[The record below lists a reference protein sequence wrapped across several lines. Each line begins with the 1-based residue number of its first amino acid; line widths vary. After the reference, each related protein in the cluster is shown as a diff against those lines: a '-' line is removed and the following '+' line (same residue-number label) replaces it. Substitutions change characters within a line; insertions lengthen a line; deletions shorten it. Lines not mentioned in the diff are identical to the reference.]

1 MAKIK
6 LRFGENEIEIESRDF
21 YVDNNTLGDVIDS
34 VTTHLEENRAKII
47 FDEKTS
53 YNAVNNEN
61 TFQSNPNYLTT
72 LENAEVHEPEFSSPM
87 PIFAEEIKAK
97 IDFLEKK
104 SFFKQPRT
112 VSDTVSELREYGWSA
127 SPLLVSKVLVKMAF
141 NKEILKNSQ
150 DNRSYYLSKEALA
163 TT

>member
-34 VTTHLEENRAKII
+34 VTSHMEANSSRII
-47 FDEKTS
+47 IDKKSSEPQKE
-53 YNAVNNEN
+53 NEN
-61 TFQSNPNYLTT
+61 TYQNNLNYLST
-72 LENAEVHEPEFSSPM
+72 LEDAEVHEPEFSSPI
-87 PIFAEEIKAK
+87 PIFAEEVKDK
-97 IDFLEKK
+97 INFLEKK
-104 SFFKQPRT
+104 SFFNQART

-141 NKEILKNSQ
+141 NKEILKNSH
-150 DNRSYYLSKEALA
+150 DKRSYYLSKESLL
-163 TT
+163 TN

>member
-6 LRFGENEIEIESRDF
+6 LKFGENEIEIESRDF

-34 VTTHLEENRAKII
+34 VTTHLEENKARII
-47 FDEKTS
+47 FDAKTS
-53 YNAVNNEN
+53 YNSIDSEN
-61 TFQSNPNYLTT
+61 TFQTNQNYLSS
-72 LENAEVHEPEFSSPM
+72 LENAEVHEPEFSSPI
-87 PIFAEEIKAK
+87 PIFEEEIKAK
-97 IDFLEKK
+97 IDFLQNK

-112 VSDTVSELREYGWSA
+112 VSDTVSELREYGWHA

-150 DNRSYYLSKEALA
+150 DNRSYYLSREAMI

>member
-34 VTTHLEENRAKII
+34 VTTHMEKNRARII
-47 FDEKTS
+47 FDEKTFEKQTG
-53 YNAVNNEN
+53 NQN
-61 TFQSNPNYLTT
+61 TFHTNVNYLQT
-72 LENAEVHEPEFSSPM
+72 LENAEVHEPEFDSPI
-87 PIFAEEIKAK
+87 PIFAEEIKDK
-97 IDFLEKK
+97 INFLEKT
-104 SFFKQPRT
+104 SFFDKPRT
-112 VSDTVSELREYGWSA
+112 VSDTVSQLREYGWSA
-127 SPLLVSKVLVKMAF
+127 NTLLVSKVLVKMAF

-150 DNRSYYLSKEALA
+150 DKRSYYLAKEAIL

>member
-6 LRFGENEIEIESRDF
+6 LRFGQNEIEIESRDF
-21 YVDNNTLGDVIDS
+21 YVDNNTLGEVIES
-34 VTTHLEENRAKII
+34 LATHMEENRAKII

-53 YNAVNNEN
+53 
-61 TFQSNPNYLTT
+61 QSNVNYLNS
-72 LENAEVHEPEFSSPM
+72 LENAEVYEPEFSSPM
-87 PIFAEEIKAK
+87 PIFAEEIKDK
-97 IDFLEKK
+97 INFLEKK

-127 SPLLVSKVLVKMAF
+127 STLLVSKILVKMAF

-150 DNRSYYLSKEALA
+150 DNRSYYLSREALL
-163 TT
+163 TN

>member
-21 YVDNNTLGDVIDS
+21 YVDNNTIGEVIDS
-34 VTTHLEENRAKII
+34 VTTHMEENRARIV

-53 YNAVNNEN
+53 YEKIDNEKKYQTN
-61 TFQSNPNYLTT
+61 QNYLRN
-72 LENAEVHEPEFSSPM
+72 LEDAEVHEPEFNSPM
-87 PIFAEEIKAK
+87 PIFAEELKAK
-97 IDFLEKK
+97 IDFLAKK
-104 SFFKQPRT
+104 SFFIQPRT

-150 DNRSYYLSKEALA
+150 DKRSYYLSKEALL

>member
-34 VTTHLEENRAKII
+34 IATHLEENRARII
-47 FDEKTS
+47 INEKTS
-53 YNAVNNEN
+53 HQSDIGEN
-61 TFQSNPNYLTT
+61 TFQTGENYLRT
-72 LENAEVHEPEFSSPM
+72 LENAEVYEPEFNSPM
-87 PIFAEEIKAK
+87 PIFAEEIKDK
-97 IDFLEKK
+97 ITFLEKK

-150 DNRSYYLSKEALA
+150 DRRNYYLSKESLLIN
-163 TT
+163 

>member
-34 VTTHLEENRAKII
+34 VTAHMEASRSRIIIDKKSHEQLSENESTHQNNL
-47 FDEKTS
+47 S
-53 YNAVNNEN
+53 YLN
-61 TFQSNPNYLTT
+61 T
-72 LENAEVHEPEFSSPM
+72 LEDAEVHEPEFSSPI
-87 PIFAEEIKAK
+87 PIFAEEVKAK

-104 SFFKQPRT
+104 SFFNQART

-150 DNRSYYLSKEALA
+150 DKRSYYLSKEALL

>member
-21 YVDNNTLGDVIDS
+21 YVDNTTLGDVIDS
-34 VTTHLEENRAKII
+34 VTTHMEENRARII
-47 FDEKTS
+47 TDKKTNEKHTG
-53 YNAVNNEN
+53 NQN
-61 TFQSNPNYLTT
+61 TFQTSLNYLRT
-72 LENAEVHEPEFSSPM
+72 LENAEVHEPEFNSPM
-87 PIFAEEIKAK
+87 PIFAEEIKDK

-104 SFFKQPRT
+104 SFFDQPRT

-127 SPLLVSKVLVKMAF
+127 STLLVSKVLVKMAF

-150 DNRSYYLSKEALA
+150 DKRSYYLAKEAIL

>member
-34 VTTHLEENRAKII
+34 VTAHMEVNRSRIIIDKKSHEQPSEN
-47 FDEKTS
+47 EST
-53 YNAVNNEN
+53 YQNNL
-61 TFQSNPNYLTT
+61 NYLNT
-72 LENAEVHEPEFSSPM
+72 LEYAEVHEPEFSSPI
-87 PIFAEEIKAK
+87 PIFAEEVKDK
-97 IDFLEKK
+97 INFLEKK
-104 SFFKQPRT
+104 SFFNQART

-150 DNRSYYLSKEALA
+150 DKRSYYLSKEALL

>member
-34 VTTHLEENRAKII
+34 VTTHMEENRARII
-47 FDEKTS
+47 FDEKTFEKHTG
-53 YNAVNNEN
+53 NQK
-61 TFQSNPNYLTT
+61 TFQTKVNYLST
-72 LENAEVHEPEFSSPM
+72 LENVEVHEPEFDSPI
-87 PIFAEEIKAK
+87 PIFAEEIKDK
-97 IDFLEKK
+97 INFLEKK
-104 SFFKQPRT
+104 SFFDKPRT
-112 VSDTVSELREYGWSA
+112 VSDTVSQLREYGWSA
-127 SPLLVSKVLVKMAF
+127 NTLLVSKVLVKMAF

-150 DNRSYYLSKEALA
+150 DKRSYYLAKEAIL

>member
-6 LRFGENEIEIESRDF
+6 LRFGQNEIEIESRDF
-21 YVDNNTLGDVIDS
+21 YVDNNTLGEVIES
-34 VTTHLEENRAKII
+34 LATHMEENRAKII

-53 YNAVNNEN
+53 
-61 TFQSNPNYLTT
+61 QSNVNYLNS
-72 LENAEVHEPEFSSPM
+72 LENAEVYEPEFSSPM

-97 IDFLEKK
+97 INFLEKK

-127 SPLLVSKVLVKMAF
+127 STLLVSKILVKMAF

-150 DNRSYYLSKEALA
+150 DNRSYYLSREALL
-163 TT
+163 TN